1 MTGKIPTKPRDIWV
15 YRRLIGYNGAMNSA
29 VLAEENRTL
38 KVTLAEREQRIQ
50 WLEFEMA
57 KLKQMLF
64 GARSERLETLPGIE
78 QLPLWAEVPED
89 LPVATP
95 VEFKTVV
102 KSTAKGRPKRTALP
116 AHLPREI
123 VVLPLSTEE
132 RQCPECGEE
141 RPIIGYE
148 SSERLDY
155 VPATLKVVETRREK
169 CACANC
175 QGQLTTVPTPAQVI
189 DQGIPLPGLL
199 AYVLMAKFGYH
210 LPLYRI
216 EQIFAH
222 QGVAI
227 ARTTLCDWVLQC
239 GVALKPLVE
248 RMLVLLKRQAV
259 IFSDDTIVAVQDR
272 GKTRETRF
280 WVYAGHSPPIIVY
293 DHTETRAGKHPK
305 AKLEGYGGYLQA
317 DAYSGYDQIFAAGE
331 VQEVACWAH
340 ARRKFFEIA
349 RQAEKGK
356 PISAHVALEYIG
368 RLYEIERE
376 AKAQELNAG
385 GIRQRRQEQALPIL
399 HQFKS
404 WLEER
409 LRELA
414 PKTPTAKAIGYALNN
429 WQALE
434 RYTED
439 GRLEIDNNRSERA
452 IRPLTI
458 GRKNWLFLGSPRG
471 GQAAATVFSLI
482 QTCKELGLN
491 PEAYLKDVLT
501 RLPTTKQKDIDSLLP
516 HNWEPVDA
524 SPPGD

>member
-1 MTGKIPTKPRDIWV
+1 
-15 YRRLIGYNGAMNSA
+15 MNAA
-29 VLAEENRTL
+29 VLAEEISTL
-38 KVTLAEREQRIQ
+38 KAALAERDSRIEY
-50 WLEFEMA
+50 LEFEMA
-57 KLKQMLF
+57 KLKQMIF
-64 GARSERLETLPGIE
+64 GARSERLQTLPDSE

-89 LPVATP
+89 LPVASP
-95 VEFKTVV
+95 VEFRTVV
-102 KSTAKGRPKRTALP
+102 KSPAKGQPKRTALP

-123 VVLPLSTEE
+123 VLLPLSTAE

-141 RPIIGYE
+141 RPVIGYE

-155 VPATLKVVETRREK
+155 VPAILKVVETRREK
-169 CACANC
+169 CACAHC
-175 QGQLTTVPTPAQVI
+175 QGQLTTVPAPPQVI
-189 DQGIPLPGLL
+189 EQGIPLPGLL

-216 EQIFAH
+216 EQVFAH

-239 GVALKPLVE
+239 GVALKPLAE
-248 RMLVLLKRQAV
+248 RMLALLKQQAV
-259 IFSDDTIVAVQDR
+259 LFSDDTTVAVQDL

-293 DHTETRAGKHPK
+293 DHSETRAGKYPK
-305 AKLEGYGGYLQA
+305 AKLEGYRGYLQA
-317 DAYSGYDQIFAAGE
+317 DAYAGYDQVFADGKII
-331 VQEVACWAH
+331 EVACWAH

-349 RQAEKGK
+349 RQAGQGHR
-356 PISAHVALEYIG
+356 ISAHVALDFIG
-368 RLYEIERE
+368 RLYDIERE
-376 AKAQELNAG
+376 AKAQQLDTE
-385 GIRQRRQEQALPIL
+385 GIRRLRQEQALPIL
-399 HQFKS
+399 REFKD
-404 WLEER
+404 WLEAR

-414 PKTPTAKAIGYALNN
+414 PKTPTAKAIGYALKN

-452 IRPLTI
+452 IRPLAI
-458 GRKNWLFLGSPRG
+458 GRKNWMFLGSPKG

-491 PEAYLKDVLT
+491 PEAYLKEVLT
-501 RLPTTKQKDIDSLLP
+501 RLPTTQQKDIDSLLP
-516 HNWEPVDA
+516 HHWKSA
-524 SPPGD
+524 SE

>member
-1 MTGKIPTKPRDIWV
+1 MEKLAKPHEIRDLAV
-15 YRRLIGYNGAMNSA
+15 FDGYNLRMDSA
-29 VLAEENRTL
+29 LLAEENRTL
-38 KVTLAEREQRIQ
+38 KAALAERDGRIEY
-50 WLEFEMA
+50 LEFEMA
-57 KLKQMLF
+57 KLKQLIF
-64 GARSERLETLPGIE
+64 GARSERLQTLPDPA
-78 QLPLWAEVPED
+78 QMPLWDEQPED
-89 LPVATP
+89 LPLASP

-102 KSTAKGRPKRTALP
+102 KSPAKGQAKRTALP

-123 VVLPLSTEE
+123 VVLPLSAEE
-132 RQCPECGEE
+132 RACPACGEE
-141 RPIIGYE
+141 RPVIGYE

-155 VPATLKVVETRREK
+155 VPAQLKVVETRREK
-169 CACANC
+169 CACSKC
-175 QGQLTTVPTPAQVI
+175 QGQLATAPAPAQVI
-189 DQGIPLPGLL
+189 EQGIPLPGLL

-216 EQIFAH
+216 EQVFAH
-222 QGVAI
+222 QGVPI

-239 GVALKPLVE
+239 GFALKPLTD
-248 RMLVLLKRQAV
+248 RLLVLLKQQAV
-259 IFSDDTIVAVQDR
+259 IFSDDTTVAVQDR

-305 AKLEGYGGYLQA
+305 TRLEGYRGYLQA
-317 DAYSGYDQIFAAGE
+317 DAYAGYDQMFADGKI
-331 VQEVACWAH
+331 VEVACWAH

-356 PISAHVALEYIG
+356 RISAHEALDFISQ
-368 RLYEIERE
+368 LYAVEQE
-376 AKAQELNAG
+376 AKDAG
-385 GIRQRRQEQALPIL
+385 LDVEGIRQLRQEKARPVLA
-399 HQFKS
+399 QFKD

-414 PKTPTAKAIGYALNN
+414 PKSPTAKAIGYALKN

-452 IRPLTI
+452 IRPLAI

-471 GQAAATVFSLI
+471 GQAAATVFGLV

-501 RLPTTKQKDIDSLLP
+501 RLPTTKQRDIDSLLP
-516 HNWEPVDA
+516 HNWKPA
-524 SPPGD
+524 AA